1 MYKSGKADNIQKIKK
16 NMTLEEIADVLE
28 EDVER
33 IRPIY
38 EKVTKKDFVLPI
50 MKSGEHKKR
59 KRLRRSL
66 F

>member
-1 MYKSGKADNIQKIKK
+1 MRQKIKK

-59 KRLRRSL
+59 KRLSL
-66 F
+66 